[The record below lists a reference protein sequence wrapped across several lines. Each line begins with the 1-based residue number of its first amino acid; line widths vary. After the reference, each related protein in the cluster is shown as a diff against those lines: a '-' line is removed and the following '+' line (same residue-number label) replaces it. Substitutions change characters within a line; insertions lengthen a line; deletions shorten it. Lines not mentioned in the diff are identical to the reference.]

1 MNKKN
6 NDIKKAQVKLVSE
19 LLSLENAVEENRL
32 KEVEYKILEKAYQKL
47 YDTLQNV
54 NDKKI

>member
-32 KEVEYKILEKAYQKL
+32 REVEYKILEKAYQKL